1 MFYTAPS
8 RAFARGDGACVMVIV
23 PVSPTERVSSSTIV
37 RTVAWARRPRAVRVA
52 VSHSVRVCEPD
63 CRTRTR
69 ASLCSYVGHI
79 RTPHNADVKVP
90 S

>member
-1 MFYTAPS
+1 MRASVS
-8 RAFARGDGACVMVIV
+8 RQKSDDRIIDHV
-23 PVSPTERVSSSTIV
+23 PRPVRSSLKTSTIV

-63 CRTRTR
+63 CRARTR